1 MQPRLLTHGSGSSA
15 RDALPLVS
23 IVMFVRNR
31 EHLVRR
37 AIDSV
42 LGQDYPCLQ
51 FVIQDGA
58 STDGTVEQIQ
68 SYGSRIELVSE
79 PDRGTNDGFWRGLR
93 RARGEII
100 GTCLSDEEM
109 APGSIERAVLEMA
122 RAPEAGAITGD
133 AYVCDLHGNTVG
145 FYTGKDF
152 SLLAYLLGDYC
163 PHFAASFFRRRALSD
178 IGFFE
183 RRWKEGDLDTVEFE
197 LWCRLGIEHR
207 IKYVPHLFARWT
219 VHEQQASQNIRRII
233 DELASRTMIL
243 DRHLFGDGNFFGSNP
258 ELRNAIVKRQHEI
271 LIYHLLAHG
280 QRDDALKIED
290 RLRETLGGA
299 ALGRSLITAKSLPP
313 SPNVFG
319 ARELHYRARQAHE
332 MAMRYR
338 DRGQVDEALQAWK
351 SASELKDETVEAMQ
365 AQLALA
371 SPSLTETQLEQTQ
384 VAWALKHAHPAHAP
398 VAARLKRGRN
408 GGRLKVGYNSTL
420 WNIQTGQAIL
430 LPVMQAHDR
439 ERIALIGYSHIA
451 QPPEVT
457 EKFDEFHVTGALNH
471 ARACELMRSHEL
483 DVLVETNGLS
493 YGNRLPAMSVRC
505 APVQVSYVNHAG
517 TCGVPNIDYLLT
529 DAIAGENLEQGYYTE
544 QLYVLPRC
552 FLSYTYHAMAAPPV
566 APPPFESNGYV
577 TFGNFGGPYKLNLD
591 CLRLW
596 AAVLRKVPKS
606 RLVLQNAGMNN
617 PGNAAFIR
625 RRLGWFGVE
634 PERITILPG
643 TDRDTILRNYDLI
656 DISLDTWPYC
666 GGNTIAEALW
676 QGVPVVTLKGKRF
689 VSAYGASLNDAAG
702 IGELAART
710 PERFADMAVA
720 LADDRRRLVCL
731 RRDLRAMMVE
741 HGLSDP
747 NSMARALEGAYFE
760 MARRAAA

>member
-1 MQPRLLTHGSGSSA
+1 MNRRNPLDSG
-15 RDALPLVS
+15 DILPLVS
-23 IVMFVRNR
+23 IIMFARNR
-31 EHLVRR
+31 AHLVRR
-37 AIDSV
+37 AIESV
-42 LGQDYPCLQ
+42 LGQDYPRLQ

-58 STDGTVEQIQ
+58 STDGTVEQVQ

-93 RARGEII
+93 RARGDII

-122 RAPEAGAITGD
+122 QAPEAGAITGD

-163 PHFAASFFRRRALSD
+163 PHFAASFFRRQALKD
-178 IGFFE
+178 IGFLD

-197 LWCRLGIEHR
+197 LWCRLGTDHR

-219 VHEQQASQNIRRII
+219 VHEQQASQNIRRIV

-243 DRHLFGDGNFFGSNP
+243 DRHLFGEGNFFGSNP

-271 LIYHLLAHG
+271 LIYHLMAHG
-280 QRDDALKIED
+280 QREDAVKIEN
-290 RLRETLGGA
+290 RLRDTLGRA
-299 ALGRSLITAKSLPP
+299 AVGKSFTRAKPLPP
-313 SPNVFG
+313 SPNVFT
-319 ARELHYRARQAHE
+319 APELQYRARQAHE

-351 SASELKDETVEAMQ
+351 FAADLNDETVEAMQ

-371 SPSLTETQLEQTQ
+371 SPTLTETELERTQ
-384 VAWALKHAHPAHAP
+384 VAWALKRAHPAHAP
-398 VAARLKRGRN
+398 VTVRLKRGREN
-408 GGRLKVGYNSTL
+408 GRLKVGYNSTL

-430 LPVMQAHDR
+430 MPVMEAHDR
-439 ERIALIGYSHIA
+439 ERIQLVGYSHIS
-451 QPPEVT
+451 QPKSIT
-457 EKFDEFHVTGALNH
+457 DKFDEFHVTGALNH
-471 ARACELMRSHEL
+471 AQACDLMRSHEL

-529 DAIAGENLEQGYYTE
+529 DAIAGQNLEPGYYTE

-552 FLSYTYHAMAAPPV
+552 FLSYAYHAMCAPPV
-566 APPPFESNGYV
+566 APPPFETKGYV
-577 TFGNFGGPYKLNLD
+577 TFGNFGGPYKLNLE

-596 AAVLRKVPKS
+596 ASVLRKVPGS
-606 RLVLQNAGMNN
+606 RLVLQNPGMNN
-617 PGNAAFIR
+617 PGNAAFVR
-625 RRLGWFGVE
+625 RRLGWFGVD
-634 PERITILPG
+634 PERVTILPG
-643 TDRDTILRNYDLI
+643 TDRDTILKNYDLM
-656 DISLDTWPYC
+656 DISLDSWPYC

-676 QGVPVVTLKGKRF
+676 QGVPVITLKGKRF
-689 VSAYGASLNDAAG
+689 VSAYGASLNAASG
-702 IGELAART
+702 IGDLAAHDW
-710 PERFADMAVA
+710 EQFADLAVA
-720 LADDRRRLVCL
+720 LSDDRKRLASL

-747 NSMARALEGAYFE
+747 RGMARALEDAYFE